1 MFINTETFEK
11 FLLDGGVYSPDMY
24 DLREHEDFSPEGALG
39 VGLINRFA
47 ENRVSEIKYG
57 MIA

>member
-1 MFINTETFEK
+1 MYNSAKCFEE

-24 DLREHEDFSPEGALG
+24 VLREHEDFSPEGAFG
-39 VGLINRFA
+39 VGFINRFA